1 MNREK
6 NYELFTYNSNS
17 NQNRTLIPNNR
28 SQNSV
33 TCWNCSFFFKC
44 DDSQPVTLC
53 PNCNKYNRVPKGP
66 TISINED
73 NTYKIYNNDN
83 NNNNFSNN
91 NNNFSNNN
99 NHFSNNNNNINYN
112 NINFSDKILI
122 CPFCYTK
129 NLFERN
135 ADELICYKCSRKIKS
150 DENEMQ
156 EIFTEKE
163 SLDKK
168 IIGWRLVPNAQY
180 MEHPVTPIPQ
190 SSNTEYLLKKILK
203 SIKKQNSLKELNQPP
218 TPVYNPYIPYPVFDY
233 RRSINI
239 SSDYDDRYVG
249 GRTREIRYVP
259 IRTEPEK
266 ESKDGYKIT
275 IRKKKGNKNSLA
287 KSTVFEKIFYI
298 NK

>member
-6 NYELFTYNSNS
+6 NYELFTYKSNS

-83 NNNNFSNN
+83 NNNN
-91 NNNFSNNN
+91 
-99 NHFSNNNNNINYN
+99 FSNNNNNINYN

-203 SIKKQNSLKELNQPP
+203 SIKKQNEQKEINTIS
-218 TPVYNPYIPYPVFDY
+218 TPMYNPFIPYPVFDY
-233 RRSINI
+233 FSNRRSF
-239 SSDYDDRYVG
+239 SYSDRYDDEKNL
-249 GRTREIRYVP
+249 RTKEIRYIP
-259 IRTEPEK
+259 INTESNKEK
-266 ESKDGYKIT
+266 NEGYKIT
-275 IRKKKGNKNSLA
+275 IRKKNRNKNGNT
-287 KSTVFEKIFYI
+287 KSTVFEKVFYI